1 MEGFLDR
8 AFEIEE
14 SRDES
19 LFLRAVM
26 RYKEGKADEALAALE
41 SMSRKEDAAVKAFMQ
56 RLEAVRK

>member
-1 MEGFLDR
+1 
-8 AFEIEE
+8 
-14 SRDES
+14 
-19 LFLRAVM
+19 M